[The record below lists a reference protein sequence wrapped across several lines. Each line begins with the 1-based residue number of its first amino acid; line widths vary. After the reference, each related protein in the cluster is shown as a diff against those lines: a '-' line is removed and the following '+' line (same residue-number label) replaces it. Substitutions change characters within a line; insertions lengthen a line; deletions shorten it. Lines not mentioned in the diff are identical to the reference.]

1 MATERASSSSIP
13 ALTSP
18 NGHGKEVAAMESIE
32 SKLLP
37 TRMRGAVSLAWS
49 LFTRKVGG
57 SLLDINKEASM
68 QLHFGYILQQILP
81 LITFQ
86 PDEKLRLELEPSAKF
101 DGGTCE
107 MDVRLSGESNAGKHR
122 IAVELK
128 CYKTRASSGGMR
140 GATDIFMKDVYEDLA
155 ILERYVECNH
165 AEEGV
170 ALVMTDLGRLVH
182 PKSKEAKC
190 WDYDISHGAKFGPKR
205 LATPIGGKD
214 ILIELKRKYALDWI
228 QQGLFWFLEVQG
240 VV

>member
-1 MATERASSSSIP
+1 
-13 ALTSP
+13 
-18 NGHGKEVAAMESIE
+18 MESID

-37 TRMRGAVSLAWS
+37 ARMRTAVSLAWS
-49 LFTRKVGG
+49 LFAKQIGG
-57 SLLDINKEASM
+57 GLVKINKEASM
-68 QLHFGYILQQILP
+68 QLHFGYILQRILP

-86 PDEKLRLELEPSAKF
+86 PDEILGLELEASAKI
-101 DGGTCE
+101 DVGTCE
-107 MDVRLSGESNAGKHR
+107 MDILLSGESNTGRHR

-155 ILERYVECNH
+155 ILERYVECKH
-165 AEEGV
+165 AEEGI
-170 ALVMTDLGRLVH
+170 ALVMTDLKRLVH

-190 WDYDISHGAKFGPKR
+190 WDYDISHGATFGPKS

-214 ILIELKRKYALDWI
+214 ILIELKRKYALDWM